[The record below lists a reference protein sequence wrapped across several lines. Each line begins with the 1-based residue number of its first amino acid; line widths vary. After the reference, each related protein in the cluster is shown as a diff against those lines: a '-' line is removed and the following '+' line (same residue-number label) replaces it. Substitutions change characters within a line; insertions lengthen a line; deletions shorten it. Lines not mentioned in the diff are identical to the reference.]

1 MRNFLMSGAALLLVS
16 GVGFMVITKPQHVD
30 AAAFAALTP
39 DPAHGKEVYDAGGCA
54 SCHWAPGAE
63 GEARDVLS
71 GGQSITSTFGTFHVP
86 NISSDPAE
94 GIGGWSTV
102 DLANALLKGTGPD
115 DAHLY
120 PALPY
125 ASYTHMLPQDVA
137 DLRAY
142 LATLPADPTP
152 SKSHEIG
159 FPFNI
164 RALLGGWKLFYLKSD
179 WVVTGPLTPEEE
191 RGRYLAE
198 GPGHCAECH
207 SPRDALGGIDRTRWL
222 GGAPNPSGRGRIPNI
237 TPGGLDWTTA
247 DITEYLTS
255 GFTPD
260 FDSAGGEM
268 VYVIDHFALL
278 PESDRQ
284 AVAAYLKKVPA
295 VETAPGDG

>member
-1 MRNFLMSGAALLLVS
+1 MRNFLMSGAALLLIS
-16 GVGFMVITKPQHVD
+16 GAGFMVITKPQHVD

-63 GEARDVLS
+63 GEARDLLS
-71 GGQSITSTFGTFHVP
+71 GGQSIASAFGTFYVP
-86 NISSDPAE
+86 NISSDIAE

-102 DLANALLKGTGPD
+102 DLANALLKGTGPED
-115 DAHLY
+115 EHLY

-125 ASYTHMLPQDVA
+125 ASYAHMTPQDVA

-152 SKSHEIG
+152 NKPHEVG

-164 RALLGGWKLFYLKSD
+164 RALLGGWKLLYLKSD
-179 WVVTGPLTPEEE
+179 WVVTGPLTAEEE

-198 GPGHCAECH
+198 GPGHCGECH

-222 GGAPNPSGRGRIPNI
+222 AGAPNPSGRGRIPNI
-237 TPGGLDWTTA
+237 TPGGLDWTVD

-278 PESDRQ
+278 PESDRR

-295 VETAPGDG
+295 VENPPGDG